1 MAGRTPDW
9 TPGETGG
16 ITGRVSRAGCTG
28 ETVTVTRI
36 TNTTRETPGTT
47 GTPGTPGT
55 PTSRTTETP
64 GITTRDLRHITVA
77 AGDRRIPPV
86 RPTVLH
92 EASTTE
98 GLAGR
103 ALIRTRPPD
112 ETLRSPSLDT
122 VTPVTPIIRTKA
134 QGGTC
139 HEISTL
145 SSIISYGGINTG
157 YYNIFM

>member
-1 MAGRTPDW
+1 MVAGRTPGW

-36 TNTTRETPGTT
+36 TNTTRETT
-47 GTPGTPGT
+47 GIPGT

-77 AGDRRIPPV
+77 AGDPRIPPV
-86 RPTVLH
+86 RPTVLV

-103 ALIRTRPPD
+103 ALIITRPRD
-112 ETLRSPSLDT
+112 ETLRSPSPDI

>member
-1 MAGRTPDW
+1 M
-9 TPGETGG
+9 
-16 ITGRVSRAGCTG
+16 SRAGSTG

-36 TNTTRETPGTT
+36 TNTTRGTTETPGTL
-47 GTPGTPGT
+47 
-55 PTSRTTETP
+55 TSRTIGTP
-64 GITTRDLRHITVA
+64 GITTRDLRHITVV
-77 AGDRRIPPV
+77 AGDRLIPPV
-86 RPTVLH
+86 RPTAPPEV
-92 EASTTE
+92 STTE

-103 ALIRTRPPD
+103 ALIITRPPD
-112 ETLRSPSLDT
+112 ETLRSPSPDT
-122 VTPVTPIIRTKA
+122 VTPVTPIIRMKA